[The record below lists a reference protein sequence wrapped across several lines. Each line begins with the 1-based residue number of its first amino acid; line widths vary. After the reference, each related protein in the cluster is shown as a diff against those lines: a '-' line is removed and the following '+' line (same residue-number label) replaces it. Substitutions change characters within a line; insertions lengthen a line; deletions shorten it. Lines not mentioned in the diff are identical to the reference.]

1 MKDTNIKKMHQYQ
14 QFTIK
19 FNHLHQAV
27 RKPYL
32 YTREHSIKKPIISI
46 IQLNTAKAVYSC

>member
-27 RKPYL
+27 RKAYL

-46 IQLNTAKAVYSC
+46 IQLNTAKTVYS